1 MATTTQENNNIKAA
15 QLLSTLLD
23 AVNNYDDGL
32 STLSELH
39 AARIKPLE
47 ALRAAGFK
55 AVQSGKAVR
64 YNPNAAPLANEYPYT
79 VAISEFEARFNKR
92 WDSKLTPIQLE
103 ARKLGDPKYSPTK
116 KQLDDNNKQKIAS
129 LNYWLLNGKFTTN
142 IGKDKPKLEAE
153 LAAERFSEATLE
165 AVRASTA
172 AKIAARQASENK
184 KLVDTSNKSITRL
197 ESTIKDLTVK
207 AKTSDIHAAALKIAE
222 GKAKLER
229 SNLAKLKDNLKIAE
243 VESKKAATAKNKA
256 DKAAEA
262 TKQAAAD
269 KAQAEQDK
277 KNKAQ
282 DMKKLAVDLSNK
294 YTAEQIAKLILE
306 LQKTI

>member
-1 MATTTQENNNIKAA
+1 MATTTQENNNVKAA

-23 AVNNYDDGL
+23 KVDNYDEGF

-92 WDSKLTPIQLE
+92 WDSKLTPSQLE
-103 ARKLGDPKYSPTK
+103 ARRLGDPKYSPTK

-165 AVRASTA
+165 AVRANTK
-172 AKIAARQASENK
+172 AKIAIRQSAENK
-184 KLVDTSNKSITRL
+184 KLVEQATKTL
-197 ESTIKDLTVK
+197 
-207 AKTSDIHAAALKIAE
+207 AKTVAKVKELSASGDIEALKVIEA
-222 GKAKLER
+222 KAKLER

-269 KAQAEQDK
+269 KAAAELEK
-277 KNKAQ
+277 KNKAA
-282 DMKKLAVDLSNK
+282 DMKKLATELSNK
-294 YTAEQIAKLILE
+294 YTAEQITKLIVE